1 MRHRKKG
8 KKLNRNIK
16 QRQALFKGLIK
27 SLILNQE
34 LKTTQAKAR
43 AIKPIVDKLITKAK
57 IGSLANR
64 RQVLAFLSDK
74 KAVNHLFDVIAPQ
87 VKKRTS
93 GFTRFIRLGN
103 RRGDNTMMVKMEL
116 VDKPAEK
123 PTPKTKT
130 SDKKQTVSKT
140 APAEKIAKPI
150 KQAAKKGFFARK
162 LKQIIP
168 QKRMP

>member
-34 LKTTQAKAR
+34 IKTSQAKAK

-57 IGSLANR
+57 AGSLDNR

-74 KAVNHLFDVIAPQ
+74 KAVNHLFDVIAPH
-87 VKKRTS
+87 VSK
-93 GFTRFIRLGN
+93 
-103 RRGDNTMMVKMEL
+103 
-116 VDKPAEK
+116 
-123 PTPKTKT
+123 PKTA
-130 SDKKQTVSKT
+130 DKKQPVSKT
-140 APAEKIAKPI
+140 APTEKIAKPV
-150 KQAAKKGFFARK
+150 KQKTTKGFFARK